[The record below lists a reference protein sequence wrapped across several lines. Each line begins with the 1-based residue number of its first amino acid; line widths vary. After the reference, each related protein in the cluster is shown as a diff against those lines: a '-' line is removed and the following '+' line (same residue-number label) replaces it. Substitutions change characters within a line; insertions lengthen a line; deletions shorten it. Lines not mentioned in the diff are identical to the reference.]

1 MTGKW
6 QGPPPSSGF
15 LVILMANTERAVVMG
30 PEEASAM
37 EQEVDQMSPMP
48 LTLCFLESV

>member
-6 QGPPPSSGF
+6 QSPPPNSGF
-15 LVILMANTERAVVMG
+15 LVILIANTERAVVMG
-30 PEEASAM
+30 SEKASDM

-48 LTLCFLESV
+48 LTLCFLGSV